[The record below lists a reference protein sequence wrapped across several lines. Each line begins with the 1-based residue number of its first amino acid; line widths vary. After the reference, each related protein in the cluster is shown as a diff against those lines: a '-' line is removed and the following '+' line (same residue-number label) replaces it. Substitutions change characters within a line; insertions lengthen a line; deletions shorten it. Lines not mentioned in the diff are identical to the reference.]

1 MLIMSALRRKNA
13 LFTDPLPG
21 RVSAVIF
28 SRRLK
33 VHRSGAF
40 RHLPDPM
47 WAFLCLLVGLWPS
60 LKGLRHL

>member
-1 MLIMSALRRKNA
+1 MLILSALRRKNA
-13 LFTDPLPG
+13 LFTGPSVG

-47 WAFLCLLVGLWPS
+47 RASVRLLVGLWPS